1 MLLIVIAPPPI
12 AVGLRLFYY
21 SFSIPF
27 IRIFGGGLTEFTAEE
42 KLVDEQ
48 ANNRVVNQN

>member
-1 MLLIVIAPPPI
+1 MLKSEKAEFWNSVA
-12 AVGLRLFYY
+12 
-21 SFSIPF
+21 
-27 IRIFGGGLTEFTAEE
+27 FGGGLTEFTAEE